1 MKLLLCKDPLKRPD
15 MESILRVP
23 YVRKHIGE
31 YAQHVKSAVKR
42 RRDSLKSSLEEYVDA
57 SEVSKTIYNTMLF
70 KLSWLLLNP

>member
-1 MKLLLCKDPLKRPD
+1 

-23 YVRKHIGE
+23 YVRKHIRE

-57 SEVSKTIYNTMLF
+57 SEVRRFVNSQYKVLLF
-70 KLSWLLLNP
+70 ICLAEIKLSWLLLFS